1 MKNSIKKITVALT
14 LVGLSSLTFATT
26 TVLTVNGMVCAFC
39 AQGIEKRLSKLPEIK
54 GVFVD
59 LKKKIVAVEAKDGMT
74 LDKTLLQSEIKDAGY
89 DVTKV
94 EDTDR
99 TIAAVKADAKGK
111 K

>member
-14 LVGLSSLTFATT
+14 LVGWSSLTFATT

-39 AQGIEKRLSKLPEIK
+39 AQGIEKRLSKMPETQ

-59 LKKKIVAVEAKDGMT
+59 LKKKIVAVQAKEGMT
-74 LDKTLLQSEIKDAGY
+74 LDKKLLQSEIKDAGY
-89 DVTKV
+89 DVTKI
-94 EDTDR
+94 EDSDHPLEH
-99 TIAAVKADAKGK
+99 IKAAAKGK